1 MRRLKAYAVGT
12 LVGAGLML
20 AGTIG
25 LARSSHQSV
34 SESHPL
40 PTQARIRDLDI
51 EFYQRRIA
59 RDPRSA
65 GDYTRLA
72 GLFLQRARERDDAR
86 DVLRAESTA
95 RHSLALRTG
104 RNAAAFGVLA
114 SSLMAQHRFSDAVDV
129 TRRLLADDSTSVAAR
144 SLLAESQLELGQYDE
159 AGRTLGSLALYSN
172 DLSVTPRLARWE
184 ELHGRPERARRLLRL
199 ARDKASSRHGMLPEQ
214 IAWFHLRL
222 ADLALRHGHFS
233 EAEKELRSGLRV
245 APRDYRL
252 LATLARLEANRHN
265 WKRAIEAGERAM
277 TIAVDPATLGLL
289 SEAYAAT
296 GDSARSSEYYR
307 SMRAAVAR
315 DLGPYHR
322 AWSFFLLDH
331 GREVDTVLAR
341 ARKELETRRDIFGYD
356 LLAWALHQAGR
367 NLEAREASEQAL
379 GLGTS
384 DASLFYH
391 AGVIERALGEDRA
404 AKAYLGAALESNPRW
419 HPFQPAAARM
429 TLDSIAAEATPMQ

>member
-1 MRRLKAYAVGT
+1 
-12 LVGAGLML
+12 
-20 AGTIG
+20 
-25 LARSSHQSV
+25 
-34 SESHPL
+34 
-40 PTQARIRDLDI
+40 
-51 EFYQRRIA
+51 
-59 RDPRSA
+59 
-65 GDYTRLA
+65 
-72 GLFLQRARERDDAR
+72 
-86 DVLRAESTA
+86 
-95 RHSLALRTG
+95 
-104 RNAAAFGVLA
+104 
-114 SSLMAQHRFSDAVDV
+114 
-129 TRRLLADDSTSVAAR
+129 
-144 SLLAESQLELGQYDE
+144 
-159 AGRTLGSLALYSN
+159 
-172 DLSVTPRLARWE
+172 
-184 ELHGRPERARRLLRL
+184 
-199 ARDKASSRHGMLPEQ
+199 MLPEQ

-233 EAEKELRSGLRV
+233 EAEGELRSGLRV

-379 GLGTS
+379 ALGTG
-384 DASLFYH
+384 DASLLYH
-391 AGVIERALGEDRA
+391 AGVIERALGDDSA

>member
-1 MRRLKAYAVGT
+1 MRRLKARAVGT

-25 LARSSHQSV
+25 IARSSHESA
-34 SESHPL
+34 SDSHPI

-72 GLFLQRARERDDAR
+72 GLFLQRSRERDDAH

-114 SSLMAQHRFSDAVDV
+114 SSLMAQHRFSDALQV
-129 TRRLLADDSTSVAAR
+129 TRRLLADDSASVAAR
-144 SLLAESQLELGQYDE
+144 SLLAEIQLELGQYDE
-159 AGRTLGSLALYSN
+159 AGRTLGSLVLYSN
-172 DLSVTPRLARWE
+172 DLSVAPRLARWE
-184 ELHGRPERARRLLRL
+184 ELHGRPERARQLLRR
-199 ARDKASSRHGMLPEQ
+199 ARDEASGRHGMLPEQ

-233 EAEKELRSGLRV
+233 EAERELRSGLQV
-245 APRDYRL
+245 APRDHRL

-265 WKRAIEAGERAM
+265 WDRAIDAGERAM
-277 TIAVDPATLGLL
+277 TIALDPATLGLL
-289 SEAYAAT
+289 SEAYAAK
-296 GDSARSSEYYR
+296 GDSARSSEYFR
-307 SMRAAVAR
+307 SMQAAVAR

-322 AWSFFLLDH
+322 AWSVFLLDH
-331 GREVDTVLAR
+331 GREVDAVLAR
-341 ARKELETRRDIFGYD
+341 AAKELETRRDIFGYD
-356 LLAWALHQAGR
+356 LLAWALHKAGR
-367 NLEAREASEQAL
+367 NREARGAIDQAL
-379 GLGTS
+379 VLGTR
-384 DASLFYH
+384 DAALLYH
-391 AGVIERALGEDRA
+391 AGVIERALGNDLA
-404 AKAYLGAALESNPRW
+404 AKAYLGAALETNPRW
-419 HPFQPAAARM
+419 DAFQPAAARM
-429 TLDSIAAEATPMQ
+429 TLDSIAAEGKAMS